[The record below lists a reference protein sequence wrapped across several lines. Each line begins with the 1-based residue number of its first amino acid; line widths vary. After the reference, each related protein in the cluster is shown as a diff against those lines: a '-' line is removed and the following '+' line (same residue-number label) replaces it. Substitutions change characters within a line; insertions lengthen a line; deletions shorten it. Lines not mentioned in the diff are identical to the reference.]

1 MTDEEKPPLFRA
13 WRGWYLT
20 LIIVLLVQIIFYYW
34 LTRLFA

>member
-1 MTDEEKPPLFRA
+1 MTDEEKPPLFRS